1 MSISLNIDATKLESH
16 SINLLKK
23 HYPEVVELS
32 GEGWELDSRLN
43 LCANGRDK
51 EGNVVK
57 VALKKINAELVL

>member
-1 MSISLNIDATKLESH
+1 MSISLNIDATKPESH

-23 HYPEVVELS
+23 HYPEVVKLS
-32 GEGWELDSRLN
+32 GKGRELDSAFN